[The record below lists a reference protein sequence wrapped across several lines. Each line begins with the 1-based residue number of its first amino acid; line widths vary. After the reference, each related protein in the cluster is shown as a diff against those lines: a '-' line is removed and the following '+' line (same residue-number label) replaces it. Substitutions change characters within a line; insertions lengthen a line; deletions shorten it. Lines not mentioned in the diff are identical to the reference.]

1 MSESTSRTSHRI
13 AKNPTGLLLDRYD
26 YEALFGPTKHIS
38 WKYSAHR
45 WVGGKRIRE
54 QLAELTMRVLR
65 K

>member
-13 AKNPTGLLLDRYD
+13 AKNPTGLLLNRYD

-54 QLAELTMRVLR
+54 
-65 K
+65 